1 LSRTGVGVQGDV
13 PTGYKFGWLP
23 DHGLQHSES
32 VGTNLGQWNFSRNL
46 SIRSGL
52 KITKKA
58 NINLNYIQELNI
70 NRTTGSELEVH
81 TLTRD
86 YFGYGKKLENGFP
99 ITSWSLRITGLEKLP
114 VLKKFA
120 KTVSLEHAFTGKEVS
135 SWKLEGLGS
144 VPTTAFFGVTDFR
157 DIYSDYIVQSKT
169 SSNFSPLVG
178 LTMSIKR
185 GISVNIR
192 HTMSKT
198 ATRSLTGL
206 TVQKDQAISLTSNY
220 THKTGFT
227 IPIPFWKEF
236 RVSNTMTFT
245 INADYSHGQ
254 TLATKDDINL
264 TETGF
269 TTSWKTGLRVSYSFS
284 TRLTGAVILEYRESD
299 SKNVGRKIDR
309 DIGFDLNFAISG

>member
-1 LSRTGVGVQGDV
+1 
-13 PTGYKFGWLP
+13 
-23 DHGLQHSES
+23 
-32 VGTNLGQWNFSRNL
+32 
-46 SIRSGL
+46 
-52 KITKKA
+52 
-58 NINLNYIQELNI
+58 
-70 NRTTGSELEVH
+70 
-81 TLTRD
+81 
-86 YFGYGKKLENGFP
+86 
-99 ITSWSLRITGLEKLP
+99 
-114 VLKKFA
+114 
-120 KTVSLEHAFTGKEVS
+120 
-135 SWKLEGLGS
+135 
-144 VPTTAFFGVTDFR
+144 
-157 DIYSDYIVQSKT
+157 
-169 SSNFSPLVG
+169 
-178 LTMSIKR
+178 MSIKR

-220 THKTGFT
+220 THNSGFT

-254 TLATKDDINL
+254 TLATKDDVNL